1 VQSKTDRYRTWLL
14 RFIRLTILLPAA
26 LAAMSCVPALVPEE
40 LLIAYA
46 RAKETYLRGDLPGAE
61 RELSALL
68 TRRRGF
74 HQAEFLL
81 GKVYYF
87 EGKLSE
93 AQRTFTDLLKRNARY
108 NEAELWLVRIAL
120 QQGDAQHAER
130 KLEELLSYDPN
141 DPRLLYLM
149 GSLYQAKGDVKN
161 ALELYQRAAALG
173 EELAK
178 AHLESARLYYQFNLP
193 ERALKELRLCASLL
207 SEDSLLREPVASLM
221 QTLSKEA
228 GNK

>member
-1 VQSKTDRYRTWLL
+1 VLKL
-14 RFIRLTILLPAA
+14 RSIWLTILLLGS
-26 LAAMSCVPALVPEE
+26 LAAISCVPESVPEE

-46 RAKETYLRGDLPGAE
+46 KAKETYLRGDLAGAE

-68 TRRRGF
+68 ARRRGF
-74 HQAEFLL
+74 YQAEFLL

-93 AQRTFTDLLKRNARY
+93 AQRTFAGLLKRNARY
-108 NEAELWLVRIAL
+108 HEAELWLVRIAL
-120 QQGDAQHAER
+120 QQGDTQSAER
-130 KLEELLSYDPN
+130 RLEELLSFDPN

-149 GSLYQAKGDVKN
+149 GSLQQAKGDVKN
-161 ALELYQRAAALG
+161 ALEFYQRAAAFG

-193 ERALKELRLCASLL
+193 ERALQELRLCASFL

>member
-1 VQSKTDRYRTWLL
+1 MWRRTNRRRVRLL
-14 RFIRLTILLPAA
+14 RLIRLTILLPGSLAA
-26 LAAMSCVPALVPEE
+26 LSCVPVRIPEQ

-46 RAKETYLRGDLPGAE
+46 KAKETYMRGDLAGAE
-61 RELSALL
+61 RELSAVLAS
-68 TRRRGF
+68 RRGF

-81 GKVYYF
+81 GKVFYF

-93 AQRTFTDLLKRNARY
+93 AQRTFTGLLKRNARY

-120 QQGDAQHAER
+120 QQGEAQRAER
-130 KLEELLSYDPN
+130 RLEELLSFDPN

-149 GSLYQAKGDVKN
+149 GSLCQASGDVKN
-161 ALELYQRAAALG
+161 ALEFYQRAAAFG

-178 AHLESARLYYQFNLP
+178 AHLESARLYYQFGLP
-193 ERALKELRLCASLL
+193 YWALQELQLCATLISD
-207 SEDSLLREPVASLM
+207 DSLLREPVRSLM
-221 QTLSKEA
+221 QSVSKEA